1 MVENKKSQSKSLET
15 HNILIEDKNQGDKK
29 QEGKSRADK
38 SRAGINKSHETCQ
51 KQTWFQPNNT
61 THTNLQGNTYPNSQ
75 CTNTIQE

>member
-51 KQTWFQPNNT
+51 KQT
-61 THTNLQGNTYPNSQ
+61 
-75 CTNTIQE
+75 